1 MLYNTAFFSF
11 ITCPKRKINTMNDT
25 PVKFEVFP
33 WNENF
38 ETGIAR
44 IDEQHKILIA
54 LLNELASTL
63 ANDDSIEINRV
74 FKELTEY
81 AEFHFECEEAIWIEY
96 LGNDSWLSSHQLNHS
111 TFLPRI
117 TELKDKKTDKYQSEV
132 IESIILFL
140 IRWLAFHILDS
151 DKRMAFFIENIHKG
165 MSFDEAK
172 IAAER
177 KMGGSFKTLIETIM
191 AMYDSLSSRTLT
203 LMRESNYRKKIEK
216 ELHIA
221 NKKLR
226 QANTRLESLS
236 ITDSLT
242 GLHNRRHLK
251 SVFLREIKRAR
262 RDKFSLALLII
273 DIDFFK
279 KINDHYGHTEGDRI
293 LVQVSETLKKN
304 CHRPNDYAFRLGGE
318 EFCVITSSL
327 CLQDTFKFA
336 EIIRTAVENLKIPLE
351 PDTTAHCL
359 TVSIG
364 SCTRMPGDTDTIDS
378 YMSIA
383 DKNLYQ
389 AKAKGRNQSIVSS

>member
-1 MLYNTAFFSF
+1 
-11 ITCPKRKINTMNDT
+11 MNDT

-38 ETGIAR
+38 ETGIAP

-54 LLNELASTL
+54 MLNELASTL

-177 KMGGSFKTLIETIM
+177 KMGGSFKVLVETIM
-191 AMYDSLSSRTLT
+191 SMYDSLSSRTLT
-203 LMRESNYRKKIEK
+203 LMRESNYRRKIEN

-226 QANTRLESLS
+226 QANARLESLS
-236 ITDSLT
+236 ITDALT

-262 RDKFSLALLII
+262 REKFSLALLII

-293 LVQVSETLKKN
+293 LVQVSETLRKN
-304 CHRPNDYAFRLGGE
+304 CQRPNDYAFRLGGE

-327 CLQDTFKFA
+327 CLQDTIKFA
-336 EIIRTAVENLKIPLE
+336 EIFRTAVESLKIPLE
-351 PDTTAHCL
+351 PDTTTQCL

-364 SCTRMPGDTDTIDS
+364 SCTRTPGETDTIDS

-389 AKAKGRNQSIVSS
+389 AKASGRNQSIASP

>member
-1 MLYNTAFFSF
+1 
-11 ITCPKRKINTMNDT
+11 MNDA

-63 ANDDSIEINRV
+63 AHDDSIEINRV

-111 TFLPRI
+111 AFLPRI
-117 TELKDKKTDKYQSEV
+117 SELKAKKTDKYQSEV

-165 MSFDEAK
+165 MTFDEAK
-172 IAAER
+172 ISAER
-177 KMGGSFKTLIETIM
+177 KMGGSFKTLVETIM
-191 AMYDSLSSRTLT
+191 AMYDSLSSRTLM
-203 LMRESNYRKKIEK
+203 LMRESNYRRKIEN

-273 DIDFFK
+273 DIDYFK

-293 LVQVSETLKKN
+293 LVQVSETLRKN
-304 CHRPNDYAFRLGGE
+304 CQRPSDYAFRLGGE
-318 EFCVITSSL
+318 EFCVITSSQ
-327 CLQDTFKFA
+327 CLQDTIKFA
-336 EIIRTAVENLKIPLE
+336 EIIRTAVESLKIRLE
-351 PDTTAHCL
+351 PDTTAQCL

-364 SCTRMPGDTDTIDS
+364 SCTRMPSETDTIDS

-389 AKAKGRNQSIVSS
+389 AKASGRNQSIVSP

>member
-1 MLYNTAFFSF
+1 
-11 ITCPKRKINTMNDT
+11 MNDT

-38 ETGIAR
+38 ETGIAP

-54 LLNELASTL
+54 MLNELASTL

-177 KMGGSFKTLIETIM
+177 KMGGSFKVLVETIM
-191 AMYDSLSSRTLT
+191 SMYDSLSSRTLT
-203 LMRESNYRKKIEK
+203 LMRESNYRRKIEN

-226 QANTRLESLS
+226 QANARLESLS
-236 ITDSLT
+236 ITDALT

-262 RDKFSLALLII
+262 REKFSLALLII

-293 LVQVSETLKKN
+293 LVQVSETLRKN
-304 CHRPNDYAFRLGGE
+304 CQRPNDYAFRLGGE

-327 CLQDTFKFA
+327 CLQDTIKFA
-336 EIIRTAVENLKIPLE
+336 EIFRTAVESLKIPLE
-351 PDTTAHCL
+351 PDTTTQCL

-364 SCTRMPGDTDTIDS
+364 SCTRMPGETDTIDS

-389 AKAKGRNQSIVSS
+389 AKASGRNQSIASP

>member
-1 MLYNTAFFSF
+1 
-11 ITCPKRKINTMNDT
+11 MNDT

-38 ETGIAR
+38 ETGIAP

-54 LLNELASTL
+54 MLNELASTL

-177 KMGGSFKTLIETIM
+177 KMGGSFKVLVETIM
-191 AMYDSLSSRTLT
+191 SMYDSLSSRTLT
-203 LMRESNYRKKIEK
+203 LMRESNYRRKIEN

-226 QANTRLESLS
+226 QANARLESLS
-236 ITDSLT
+236 ITDALT

-262 RDKFSLALLII
+262 REKFSLALLII

-293 LVQVSETLKKN
+293 LVQVSETLRKN
-304 CHRPNDYAFRLGGE
+304 CQRPNDYAFRLGGE

-327 CLQDTFKFA
+327 CLQDTIKFA
-336 EIIRTAVENLKIPLE
+336 EIFRTAVENLKIPLE
-351 PDTTAHCL
+351 PDTTTQCL

-364 SCTRMPGDTDTIDS
+364 SCTRMPGETDTIDS

-389 AKAKGRNQSIVSS
+389 AKASGRNQSIASP

>member
-1 MLYNTAFFSF
+1 
-11 ITCPKRKINTMNDT
+11 MNDT

-54 LLNELASTL
+54 LLNELASSL
-63 ANDDSIEINRV
+63 AHDDSIEINRV

-111 TFLPRI
+111 AFLPRI
-117 TELKDKKTDKYQSEV
+117 SELKNQKTDKYQSEV

-165 MSFDEAK
+165 MAFDEAK

-177 KMGGSFKTLIETIM
+177 KMGGSFKTLVETIM

-203 LMRESNYRKKIEK
+203 LMRESNYRRKIEN

-251 SVFLREIKRAR
+251 SVFSREIKRAR
-262 RDKFSLALLII
+262 RDKSSLALLII
-273 DIDFFK
+273 DIDYFK

-304 CHRPNDYAFRLGGE
+304 CQRPSDYAFRLGGE
-318 EFCVITSSL
+318 EFCVITS
-327 CLQDTFKFA
+327 CQPLQDIIKFA
-336 EIIRTAVENLKIPLE
+336 EIIRIAVESLRIPLE
-351 PDTTAHCL
+351 PDTTAQCL

-364 SCTRMPGDTDTIDS
+364 SCARMPNETDTIDS

-389 AKAKGRNQSIVSS
+389 AKANGRNQSIVSP

>member
-1 MLYNTAFFSF
+1 
-11 ITCPKRKINTMNDT
+11 MNDT

-63 ANDDSIEINRV
+63 ACNDSIEINRV

-81 AEFHFECEEAIWIEY
+81 AEFHFECEEAIWTEY

-117 TELKDKKTDKYQSEV
+117 IELRDKKTDSYQSEV

-151 DKRMAFFIENIHKG
+151 DKRMAFFIENIHQG
-165 MSFDEAK
+165 MTFDEAK

-177 KMGGSFKTLIETIM
+177 KMGGSFKILVETIM
-191 AMYDSLSSRTLT
+191 SMYDSLSSRTLT
-203 LMRESNYRKKIEK
+203 LMRESNYRRKIEND
-216 ELHIA
+216 LHIA

-226 QANTRLESLS
+226 QTNARLESLS

-242 GLHNRRHLK
+242 GLHNRRHLN
-251 SVFLREIKRAR
+251 SVFSREIKRAR
-262 RDKFSLALLII
+262 RDHFSLALLIV

-279 KINDHYGHTEGDRI
+279 KINDHYGHTQGDRI
-293 LVQVSETLKKN
+293 LIQVSDTLKKN
-304 CHRPNDYAFRLGGE
+304 CQRSSDYAFRLGGE
-318 EFCVITSSL
+318 EFCIITSNLS
-327 CLQDTFKFA
+327 LQDTIKFA
-336 EIIRTAVENLKIPLE
+336 EIIRIAVENLKIPLE
-351 PDTTAHCL
+351 PGTAAQFLTT
-359 TVSIG
+359 SIG
-364 SCTRMPGDTDTIDS
+364 SCVRIPGETDSIDS

-389 AKAKGRNQSIVSS
+389 AKGNGRNQSIVSP

>member
-1 MLYNTAFFSF
+1 
-11 ITCPKRKINTMNDT
+11 MNDT

-38 ETGIAR
+38 ETGIAP

-54 LLNELASTL
+54 MLNELASTL

-177 KMGGSFKTLIETIM
+177 KMDGSFKVLVETIM
-191 AMYDSLSSRTLT
+191 SMYDSLSSRTLT
-203 LMRESNYRKKIEK
+203 LMRESNYRRKIEN

-226 QANTRLESLS
+226 QANARLESLS
-236 ITDSLT
+236 ITDALT

-262 RDKFSLALLII
+262 REKFSLALLII

-293 LVQVSETLKKN
+293 LVQVSETLRKN
-304 CHRPNDYAFRLGGE
+304 CQRPNDYAFRLGGE

-327 CLQDTFKFA
+327 CLQDTIKFA
-336 EIIRTAVENLKIPLE
+336 EIFRTAVENLKIPLE
-351 PDTTAHCL
+351 PDTTTQCL

-364 SCTRMPGDTDTIDS
+364 SCTRMPGETDTIDS

-389 AKAKGRNQSIVSS
+389 AKASGRNQSIASP

>member
-1 MLYNTAFFSF
+1 
-11 ITCPKRKINTMNDT
+11 MNDT

-38 ETGIAR
+38 ETGIAP

-54 LLNELASTL
+54 MLNELASTL

-81 AEFHFECEEAIWIEY
+81 AEFHFEYEEAIWIEY

-177 KMGGSFKTLIETIM
+177 KMGGSFKVLVETIM
-191 AMYDSLSSRTLT
+191 SMYDSLSSRTLT
-203 LMRESNYRKKIEK
+203 LMRESNYRRKIEN

-226 QANTRLESLS
+226 QANARLESLS
-236 ITDSLT
+236 ITDALT

-262 RDKFSLALLII
+262 REKFSLALLII

-293 LVQVSETLKKN
+293 LVQVSETLRKN
-304 CHRPNDYAFRLGGE
+304 CQRPNDYAFRLGGE

-327 CLQDTFKFA
+327 CLQDTIKFA
-336 EIIRTAVENLKIPLE
+336 EIFRTAVENLKIPLE
-351 PDTTAHCL
+351 PDTTTQCL

-364 SCTRMPGDTDTIDS
+364 SCTRMPGETDTIDS

-389 AKAKGRNQSIVSS
+389 AKASGRNQSIASP